1 MHPDLHRGP
10 TLSAIVQLRS
20 IAAGD
25 NNHHGP
31 ASEIMRP
38 MADAND
44 LRLLDEFLVGNAE
57 LEQVEAKLAA
67 FNLFRVLRVEEMEIR
82 HSNVLAWLLDP
93 SETHGLGA
101 LFLRRF
107 LSTVLLEASVGSSSL
122 TPARVELMPFGEV
135 EVYRERHNVDVLV
148 RCAGGRAASAVRW
161 CLLIENK
168 IHAKES
174 KHQLA
179 RYREAVQGEFPD
191 DEIVAVFL
199 TLDGDDPSDDGE
211 EAGFVP
217 MSHRQVLDVAS
228 AVIEQHKARIPNDAR
243 VFLSH
248 YLESLRRLTMEETD
262 ELVVLCKEIYR
273 KHRRAIDLIVEHGV
287 TSQRYETCAAQLAKL
302 VPCEFEPEISR
313 YRVWFVPVEM
323 GAMMP
328 DVDMAGWKFLPRSI
342 PACIW
347 LRYSASKLRAQ
358 LSLEIGPAADQSL
371 RQRILKA
378 AGSHG
383 LPVKEKSFAT
393 ARSTR
398 VITESMVLKEDP
410 ETEEADQSED
420 YIREVCHTLWAKFWP
435 KAKAI
440 VPALEEALRPERE
453 AAAK

>member
-1 MHPDLHRGP
+1 M
-10 TLSAIVQLRS
+10 V
-20 IAAGD
+20 
-25 NNHHGP
+25 
-31 ASEIMRP
+31 
-38 MADAND
+38 ADAND

-57 LEQVEAKLAA
+57 LERLEAKLSE
-67 FNLFRVLRVEEMEIR
+67 FNLFRVLRVEQAEIR

-93 SETHGLGA
+93 SETHGLGPV
-101 LFLRRF
+101 FLRRF
-107 LSTVLLEASVGSSSL
+107 LSTVLLESTVAASL

-135 EVYRERHNVDVLV
+135 EVYRERHGIDVLV
-148 RCAGGRAASAVRW
+148 RCVGGRGPEAIRW

-168 IHAKES
+168 IRAKES

-179 RYREAVQGEFPD
+179 KYRDAVAREFAD
-191 DEIVAVFL
+191 HEIVAVYL

-217 MSHRQVLDVAS
+217 MSHRQVLDIAT
-228 AVIEQHKARIPNDAR
+228 AVIDQHTARIPNDAR

-248 YLESLRRLTMEETD
+248 YLDSLRRLTMEETD
-262 ELVVLCKEIYR
+262 ALVLLCREIYR

-287 TSQRYETCAAQLAKL
+287 TSQRYETCAAEIAKL
-302 VPCEFEPEISR
+302 VPCEFEPEVSR
-313 YRVWFVPVEM
+313 YRVWFIPKEM
-323 GAMMP
+323 GAVMP
-328 DVDMAGWKFLPRSI
+328 DIDMAGWKFLPRPI

-378 AGSHG
+378 AESHG

-398 VITESMVLKEDP
+398 VLTESMPLKVDP
-410 ETEEADQSED
+410 ETDEANQSED
-420 YIREVCHTLWAKFWP
+420 YIREVCETLWSKFWP
-435 KAKAI
+435 KAQAI
-440 VPALEEALRPERE
+440 IPALEEALRPERE
-453 AAAK
+453 AAPK